1 MGETHSIK
9 QPSPFDVP
17 GECAWRGGR
26 PGGGGIGYLTISV
39 DIFLFFFPVLQVG
52 PSVFAHGGQAPTTEL
67 HPDPIL
73 YYKEQHSPV
82 GGVGGTLIP
91 FHVWAG
97 FDEPGEK

>member
-1 MGETHSIK
+1 VCLEGRETRR
-9 QPSPFDVP
+9 
-17 GECAWRGGR
+17 WRNWLLNNKCGH
-26 PGGGGIGYLTISV
+26 IS
-39 DIFLFFFPVLQVG
+39 FFFPVLQVG